1 MWLRRWVGGCTAVC
15 LVAGGCAK
23 TPTATDTGPAN
34 TSQQPTTVAATAD
47 SVETQSSTASGIDWV
62 SVERPVS
69 MTGQTTVDSEV
80 QVGRLPR
87 FSDIAVRGQIVELG
101 PADYLVP
108 EAVLAE
114 FNGSRAVL
122 ARETSAPISTPVVVR
137 VHEVLATRPAAP
149 VGVAAGD
156 ELVVWVSG
164 GTVDFT
170 VTPEDAARTGLR
182 PDISHEEEQ
191 AIIDSGQEPPQ
202 EPGPVPA
209 EPFQFGYS
217 APEFVSV
224 TEGQEILAFLRWADW
239 YDPVA
244 NDGTYYDDITLLLGL
259 DHTGVGLFVRDL
271 EVPGSRAAEFT
282 HATTG
287 APIPEGDLLHA
298 AAGLPRLSGDA
309 TAPQWLGR
317 DLYSSP

>member
-1 MWLRRWVGGCTAVC
+1 MRLRRWVSGCTAVF
-15 LVAGGCAK
+15 LVAGGCAE
-23 TPTATDTGPAN
+23 TPAVTETGPAD
-34 TSQQPTTVAATAD
+34 TSRQPTTVAAAG
-47 SVETQSSTASGIDWV
+47 SVETQSPTTPVVEWV

-69 MTGQTTVDSEV
+69 MTGQTTVDSEL
-80 QVGRLPR
+80 QVEQLPQ
-87 FSDIAVRGQIVELG
+87 FSDVAVRGQIVELG

-137 VHEVLATRPAAP
+137 VHKVLAARPTAP
-149 VGVAAGD
+149 VGVATGQ

-164 GTVDFT
+164 GTVEFT

-182 PDISHEEEQ
+182 PDINHEDEQ
-191 AIIDSGQEPPQ
+191 AIIDSGQEPPP

-209 EPFQFGYS
+209 ESFQFGYS
-217 APEFVSV
+217 APEFVSI
-224 TEGQEILAFLRWADW
+224 TEGQEIVAFLRWADW

-244 NDGTYYDDITLLLGL
+244 NDGTYYDGITLLLGL
-259 DHTGVGLFVRDL
+259 DYTGVGLFVRDPA
-271 EVPGSRAAEFT
+271 EPSDRAAEFT
-282 HATTG
+282 HAATG
-287 APIPEGDLLHA
+287 APIPESDLLHA
-298 AAGLPRLSGDA
+298 ASGLPDLSGDP
-309 TAPQWLGR
+309 TAPQWLGP